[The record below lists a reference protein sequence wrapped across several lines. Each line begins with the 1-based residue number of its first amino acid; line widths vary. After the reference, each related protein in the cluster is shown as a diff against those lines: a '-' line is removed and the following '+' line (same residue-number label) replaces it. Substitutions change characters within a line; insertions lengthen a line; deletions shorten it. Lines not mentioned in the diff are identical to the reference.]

1 MEKKEELKRMD
12 PLNPTNQPPVPPSQP
27 SEPPLPS
34 QPSQPVTPPIQPV
47 EPPQPAPITGP
58 SQPTSSSQPLPTQT
72 PGLKIL
78 LVEDDIFLRD
88 IYFEILS
95 HEGFTVL
102 TADDGEK
109 GLKLGQ
115 DNPDAKIMLLD
126 IMLPKM
132 HGIDILKR
140 LKSDSKTAELPI
152 VILTNLTEEH
162 VIQEALNAGA
172 AGYLVK
178 VKYTPPQV
186 LEKVKEFIR
195 FHHSHMA

>member
-1 MEKKEELKRMD
+1 MD